1 MTAIARS
8 LCFTQMIE
16 FEVIPARQYAL
27 AQALAE
33 RSEVLASQHVGLVS
47 ASIQAS
53 DDGCRVLQYLQ
64 WQSRQAWEEA
74 ASSFAQE
81 PFLQLIRQYE
91 AKGVNFAAFQTLSN
105 LLRSTT
111 DGLHCQLP
119 SAQEYQGEW
128 CG

>member
-1 MTAIARS
+1 
-8 LCFTQMIE
+8 MIE
-16 FEVIPARQYAL
+16 FEVAPARQYAL
-27 AQALAE
+27 AQALTE
-33 RSEVLASQHVGLVS
+33 RSEVLASQHVGLMS

-64 WQSRQAWEEA
+64 WQSRHAWEAA

-81 PFLQLIRQYE
+81 PFLQLIQQHQ
-91 AKGVNFAAFQTLSN
+91 AKGVNFAAFQTLSS
-105 LLRSTT
+105 LARSTT
-111 DGLHCQLP
+111 DGLHCKLP